1 MFRAFSKIGLINISL
16 AVFVV
21 FFEIM
26 SFDVWSQGNKPIQE
40 IQPGKSSEK
49 PLPGKGVME
58 RTTPPESTY
67 GIVAE
72 KNLFS
77 SNRSEFIPEKPK
89 PGPGVEPGPLKIS
102 EKMIF
107 LYGVVLMGD
116 NKQAL
121 ISNPE
126 TEPQAGKKPARD
138 KWVKVGDTMGQFN
151 VADIKKDRII
161 LAEGANTREILL
173 YDKNKPARKI
183 IVPEKS
189 AAPAA
194 FAAGTAVKGTAVAE
208 GAAKSGTE
216 QPKSAIAEGKN
227 AAAAGEYII
236 VNTPFGP
243 TKRRVQ

>member
-1 MFRAFSKIGLINISL
+1 M
-16 AVFVV
+16 V

-26 SFDVWSQGNKPIQE
+26 SFNVWSQGDKPIQQ

-89 PGPGVEPGPLKIS
+89 PGPGAEPGPLKIS

-151 VADIKKDRII
+151 VADIKKDKII
-161 LAEGANTREILL
+161 LADGANTHEILL

-183 IVPEKS
+183 IVPEKP
-189 AAPAA
+189 AAPK
-194 FAAGTAVKGTAVAE
+194 AGTTGSAVTGPAVTGTA
-208 GAAKSGTE
+208 GAADAAKPGTE
-216 QPKSAIAEGKN
+216 PPKSAIAEGKN
-227 AAAAGEYII
+227 AAAGEYII

-243 TKRRVQ
+243 TKRRICLLYTSPSPRD

>member
-1 MFRAFSKIGLINISL
+1 MFRVFSKIGLINISL

-49 PLPGKGVME
+49 PLPGKGVMG

-89 PGPGVEPGPLKIS
+89 PGPGAEPGSLKIS

-126 TEPQAGKKPARD
+126 TGTQAGKKPAKD
-138 KWVKVGDTMGQFN
+138 KWVKVGDTMGNFS
-151 VADIKKDRII
+151 VSDIRKDRII
-161 LAEGANTREILL
+161 LADGANTHEILL

-183 IVPEKS
+183 IVPEKP
-189 AAPAA
+189 AAPKV
-194 FAAGTAVKGTAVAE
+194 GTTGSAVTGPA
-208 GAAKSGTE
+208 GAADAAKPGTE
-216 QPKSAIAEGKN
+216 PPKSAIAEGKN
-227 AAAAGEYII
+227 AAAGEYII

-243 TKRRVQ
+243 TKRRIK